1 MWFSY
6 KLNDS
11 QEWVKMKEFKSLN
24 EYKDYISKHR
34 VTTSMCS
41 NTEIDLNG
49 KALITYESNTIRGN
63 PYTELG
69 KSK

>member
-6 KLNDS
+6 KLNES
-11 QEWVKMKEFKSLN
+11 QDWIKMKEFKTLE

-41 NTEIDLNG
+41 NKEIDLKG
-49 KALITYESNTIRGN
+49 KALITHESNTIRSN
-63 PYTELG
+63 PYIKLG
-69 KSK
+69 KS